1 MSRLPPELEIQ
12 IFESVARDSPYDA
25 AQRLRLMLVARRVK
39 IWVEPFV
46 YPCLAF
52 SRVNNWDRLKH
63 IVATKPRDFLARHVK
78 SICMPLHTVTMQE
91 ASEILSACTGV
102 ERLAC
107 WINHMAGEALAIPQ
121 SIPIQGLAL
130 SRLSIELSHFLCLPA
145 DLPHTHASLTHL
157 ELVYWEEH
165 AEHYPA
171 TLDLARFPYLTHLA
185 LRNEALRFQ
194 WPLQLARSMK
204 DSCGRLKVM
213 VLVDFEVG
221 SAEMV
226 RRALSDVRAVVV
238 LSQVVLHDWE
248 PMAKTFPEWSL
259 RLGKGD
265 MWARGEDII
274 RRNMPR

>member
-1 MSRLPPELEIQ
+1 
-12 IFESVARDSPYDA
+12 
-25 AQRLRLMLVARRVK
+25 
-39 IWVEPFV
+39 
-46 YPCLAF
+46 
-52 SRVNNWDRLKH
+52 
-63 IVATKPRDFLARHVK
+63 
-78 SICMPLHTVTMQE
+78 
-91 ASEILSACTGV
+91 
-102 ERLAC
+102 
-107 WINHMAGEALAIPQ
+107 
-121 SIPIQGLAL
+121 
-130 SRLSIELSHFLCLPA
+130 
-145 DLPHTHASLTHL
+145 
-157 ELVYWEEH
+157 VYWEEH

-213 VLVDFEVG
+213 VLVDYEVG

-226 RRALSDVRAVVV
+226 RRALSDARAVLV